1 LTVMQSEVEVALS
14 SSSTTGAREQRGSV
28 SGMKKYTKLV
38 LALVAV
44 ISSLCFLIYKYR
56 YDRLYHVMQVLE
68 VFGDPNQPLEA
79 ASASCSRGSASSV
92 SLSSWQHL
100 GQGLWVFGAHCS
112 TGADRSTVTAVGLL
126 TLPEV
131 EGDLQCALWYEGARH
146 QLQGILSVNTDSLNI
161 TTFTCESKYPDK
173 RPYSL
178 AIYRGKVPQ
187 GQTPIQPPHEG
198 ERSGLG
204 LCLLPDTLDAGD
216 LSPRLRENLI
226 LHSLLGVSS
235 LRVYSASVPGS
246 VLDTIAS
253 LRARGVSVDLIPWTA
268 PGAMSQAV
276 MESLVGKDCYYHSQ
290 TRFEFYTTLRSQQ
303 VLIPSGKSDLKE
315 SLKTF
320 HSQKGPNKIPVKIFC
335 SEYPT
340 EKKAKNVE
348 LPLSSLKSTY
358 YNKELSE
365 KAEGSMIKLSDDDN
379 TIDEPEELSIHEYRE
394 CEMYD
399 ISEKDESAVHDDSAL
414 RFSIELV
421 KYYQQFL

>member
-1 LTVMQSEVEVALS
+1 LTGMQSEVEVALS
-14 SSSTTGAREQRGSV
+14 SSSTTGAKEQRVRVEAAPGSA
-28 SGMKKYTKLV
+28 MKKYTKLV

-44 ISSLCFLIYKYR
+44 ISSLAFLIYKYR

-68 VFGDPNQPLEA
+68 VFGDPNQPPEA
-79 ASASCSRGSASSV
+79 ASCSRGPAFSV
-92 SLSSWQHL
+92 PVSSWQHL

-112 TGADRSTVTAVGLL
+112 TGKDCSTVTAVGLV
-126 TLPEV
+126 TWPAV

-146 QLQGILSVNTDSLNI
+146 QLQGILSVNTDRLNI

-178 AIYRGKVPQ
+178 AIYRGKVPL
-187 GQTPIQPPHEG
+187 GQTQIQPPHEG

-204 LCLLPDTLDAGD
+204 LCLLPDTLGAGD
-216 LSPRLRENLI
+216 HSPSLRENLI

-235 LRVYSASVPGS
+235 LRVYSASVSGS

-268 PGAMSQAV
+268 PGTMSQAV
-276 MESLVGKDCYYHSQ
+276 MESLVSKDCYYHSQ
-290 TRFEFYTTLRSQQ
+290 TRFEFYMTLRSQQ

-315 SLKTF
+315 SLKSF
-320 HSQKGPNKIPVKIFC
+320 HSQKGPNKIPVKVFC

-379 TIDEPEELSIHEYRE
+379 TLDDTEELSIHEYRD

-399 ISEKDESAVHDDSAL
+399 ISEKDESAVHDDSAQYPRVQGL
-414 RFSIELV
+414 RDV
-421 KYYQQFL
+421 